1 VPRSAMAEVWLV
13 RHAETEWS
21 VNGRHTG
28 RTDIPLTPA
37 GRDAARA
44 LAPRVG
50 AQRFARVLVSPLGR
64 ARDTAELAGVG
75 DRAEVREELREWDYG
90 AYEGV
95 TTPDIRRDRPDWW
108 LWRDG
113 GPGGESPA
121 DVAARCDRL
130 VAELAATAG
139 PDGDD
144 DVLCVAH
151 GHILRALGA
160 RWLQEPIELGG
171 HLVLST
177 GSVSRLGWERDVRAF
192 VVWNG

>member
-1 VPRSAMAEVWLV
+1 MAEVWLV

-28 RTDIPLTPA
+28 RTDIPLTSA
-37 GRDAARA
+37 GEAAARA
-44 LAPRVG
+44 LAPRL
-50 AQRFARVLVSPLGR
+50 AAHRFARVLVSPLGR
-64 ARDTAELAGVG
+64 ARATAELAGVG
-75 DRAEVREELREWDYG
+75 DAAEVREELREWDYG
-90 AYEGV
+90 DYEGI
-95 TTPDIRRDRPDWW
+95 TTPDIRRDRPGWW

-113 GPGGESPA
+113 APGGESPA

-130 VAELAATAG
+130 VAELAESAG
-139 PDGDD
+139 PDGDG

-160 RWLQEPIELGG
+160 RWLEQPVELGG